1 MKSSVITFP
10 GSNCDRDMDVA
21 LKKFGFE
28 NVTVVSEQSQP
39 NGDFPTVIYPN
50 PEEAEA
56 LEIALK
62 TAKNINAD
70 LVLATDP
77 DADRVGIA
85 AKNTNHELELLN
97 GNQTA
102 VLLIYYLLRKLEN
115 EGVDQVILLTG
126 YLSEK
131 FEKFLS
137 KYSNDFKLKIETAY
151 LDEKYETYQRI
162 KNIEN

>member
-1 MKSSVITFP
+1 MSS
-10 GSNCDRDMDVA
+10 
-21 LKKFGFE
+21 KKIKQAIIFCGGKGTRLGK
-28 NVTVVSEQSQP
+28 VT
-39 NGDFPTVIYPN
+39 
-50 PEEAEA
+50 
-56 LEIALK
+56 EIVPKPLII
-62 TAKNINAD
+62 INSKPF
-70 LVLATDP
+70 L
-77 DADRVGIA
+77 
-85 AKNTNHELELLN
+85 
-97 GNQTA
+97 
-102 VLLIYYLLRKLEN
+102 YYLLRKLEN